1 MKKKQSNKMTK
12 PIVLNEKIPKG
23 ADKTLIAGNS
33 IIMTSTNVS
42 YDEFVNAGKKAKATS
57 PRQSKQNCQK
67 TTGKST
73 SVNKNS
79 AKKAVSAKQTKSTSS
94 KRSAMNITAA
104 PNKLEQAAEKRRVYK
119 LLPRNYSVVQGTVAQ
134 SDGTILIH
142 NGKPLFKEGKDGK
155 PQQIKDSRGKPAHKV
170 AKLVVDPKAFNN
182 AKTAERKLVDVE
194 IRKHNDA
201 KGGHPHIMLDTVG
214 EKNVSVGITHDKK
227 KGKNH
232 PNIKLERNPFG
243 GNEPAYM
250 QRQGTVDEKVNYS
263 STPRTGKL
271 TVTDN
276 AKAKK
281 IGEKAKQ
288 KELNKQ
294 KPQK

>member
-33 IIMTSTNVS
+33 IIMTQTTHS
-42 YDEFVNAGKKAKATS
+42 YDEFVGASKKAKATS
-57 PRQSKQNCQK
+57 PRQSKRDCK
-67 TTGKST
+67 KATGKSP
-73 SVNKNS
+73 SVSKNS
-79 AKKAVSAKQTKSTSS
+79 VKKAVSANHTKT
-94 KRSAMNITAA
+94 TAA
-104 PNKLEQAAEKRRVYK
+104 TPAKTEASTEKRRVYK
-119 LLPRNYSVVQGTVAQ
+119 SLPKGYSIVQGTVAQ

-142 NGKPLFKEGKDGK
+142 TGKPLFKQGKDGTT
-155 PQQIKDSRGKPAHKV
+155 QQAKDGRGKPAHKV

-214 EKNVSVGITHDKK
+214 DKNVSVGITHDKK

-243 GNEPAYM
+243 GNEAAYM